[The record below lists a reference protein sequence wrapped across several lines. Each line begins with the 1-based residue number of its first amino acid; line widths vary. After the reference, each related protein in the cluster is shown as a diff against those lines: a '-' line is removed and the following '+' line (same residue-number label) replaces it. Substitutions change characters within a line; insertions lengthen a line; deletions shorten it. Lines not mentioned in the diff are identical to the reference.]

1 MEAPEQK
8 WPTSGASSR
17 RPALARRRRGA
28 RPNRARQ
35 PIRQPGTQLART
47 VALAAG
53 SLSMLS
59 PVLSCPAAMVGFRPG
74 RSAPWR
80 TSAPFGALGNSRRP
94 VKATDGRPQPA
105 RPSRSH
111 DIGGG
116 RSSAGSDRSSSGCAN
131 VENGRSTRSGSG
143 SSRAP
148 PRAEPPAPPSP
159 SAGTPCRSTAA
170 GRHVPAARPAHRS
183 AHGPDGAVVIRPRRR
198 SAVDRG
204 LPAGIGSS
212 PIDSLPA
219 LRVTR

>member
-116 RSSAGSDRSSSGCAN
+116 RSSAGSDRSSSGCAKRR
-131 VENGRSTRSGSG
+131 ERSLDSVGQRLEPGAASRRAARSAFAVCRHAVPQYRRRA
-143 SSRAP
+143 SRAGCSTGAP
-148 PRAEPPAPPSP
+148 QRSRPGRRGRDPAK
-159 SAGTPCRSTAA
+159 AA
-170 GRHVPAARPAHRS
+170 ICG
-183 AHGPDGAVVIRPRRR
+183 
-198 SAVDRG
+198 
-204 LPAGIGSS
+204 
-212 PIDSLPA
+212 
-219 LRVTR
+219 